1 MTQQGLRQ
9 ASARNLSGFAT
20 GTNYNEDFLRLFDAQ
35 GVAAGTF
42 NERQLRWINARMGAT
57 FTNLDEAMQA
67 YATGQGVYN
76 WSSLGALEDTANFT
90 RVMPYGTTYTRT
102 GAATGLT
109 LAGIMQAFAA
119 DAPQRTDRGLVI
131 EAAATNRALYST
143 DASNADWDVGRA
155 SKTPGQADPFGG
167 TNAALIT
174 ASGVAGSHF
183 SASTSNSLVAYTSG
197 ETYSFSRLVKKGTQS
212 LVQLSAPS
220 SAFGAGQ
227 YANFDLDAGTYL
239 TSAGVV
245 GTPTILAIGDGWYQI
260 SMAVIATATASGSTG
275 AVFFI
280 STGADTRGPSNTLTT
295 TFFDF
300 GAQQVAGAAATSLI
314 PTTSAAVTRGL
325 PIFTESVPVGRT
337 KALLAYADDTTT
349 LVTDLTPG
357 DTFEYD
363 EHVIAAGK
371 GRFGVSELVSRVWQA

>member
-67 YATGQGVYN
+67 YATSQGVYN
-76 WSSLGALEDTANFT
+76 WSSLGTLEDIANFT
-90 RVMPYGTTYTRT
+90 RAMPFGTTYTRT

-109 LAGIMQAFAA
+109 LAGIMQSFAA

-131 EAAATNRALYST
+131 EAEATNRALYST
-143 DASNADWDVGRA
+143 DTSNADWDIARA
-155 SKTPGQADPFGG
+155 TKTAGQADPFGG
-167 TNAALIT
+167 TGAALIT
-174 ASGVAGSHF
+174 ANGVLGSHF
-183 SASTSNSLVAYTSG
+183 SASTSNTLVAYTLG
-197 ETYSFSRLVKKGTQS
+197 ETYSLSRIVKKGTQS
-212 LVQLSAPS
+212 LVQLSGPGAV
-220 SAFGAGQ
+220 FGVLQ
-227 YANFDLDAGTYL
+227 YANFDLDAGTL
-239 TSAGVV
+239 TASAGVV
-245 GTPTILAIGDGWYQI
+245 GTPTIFAIGNGWYQI
-260 SMAVIATATASGSTG
+260 SMAVVAIASLSGSTG

-280 STGADTRGPSNTLTT
+280 ASGSDTRGPANTLTT

-325 PIFTESVPVGRT
+325 PIFTESVPAGRT
-337 KALLAYADDTTT
+337 KALLAYADGTTT
-349 LVTDLTPG
+349 LVTSLTPG

-363 EHVIAAGK
+363 EHVVAAGK
-371 GRFGVSELVSRVWQA
+371 GRFGVSELVSRTWQA